1 MKKYAN
7 NPPVLYD
14 RVLVFVAVSLIAL
27 GLLMVTSASMVISEK
42 LYSQPFHYLIRQAIY
57 LAMGLIL
64 ALSVLR
70 TPVAVWQRMGKPLI
84 IFSIIL
90 LLLVL
95 IPGVGKTVNGS
106 TRWLNLGFV
115 RIQVSEIVKLA
126 VVIYLAG
133 YIVRHHDALQKK
145 FGSFIRPL
153 ILLGMIAALLLRQPD
168 FGASV
173 VIMITAMGMLF
184 LAGVRLRHFLAVLIL
199 VASAVVI
206 LAISSPYRLA
216 RLTTFLNPWANPY
229 ASGYQ
234 LTQALIAFGRG
245 GWFGV
250 GLGES
255 VQKLFYLP
263 EAHTDFL
270 FAVLAE
276 ELGIVGA
283 FVVIILFTI
292 LVWHGFSIARR
303 ALRVGDYFSGYLTF
317 GLTLWLGLQAIIN
330 IGVSSGVL
338 PTKGITLPLMSA
350 GGSSMLINC
359 IVLALIL
366 RVDHETRWKML
377 TIGESALRLEDEG

>member
-7 NPPVLYD
+7 NPPILYD
-14 RVLVFVAVSLIAL
+14 RVLVFVAISIIAL

-42 LYSQPFHYLIRQAIY
+42 LYNQPFHYLIRQAIY
-57 LAMGLIL
+57 LSMGLIL

-70 TPVAVWQRMGKPLI
+70 TPISMWQRISAPLI
-84 IFSIIL
+84 IGSIFL

-95 IPGVGKTVNGS
+95 IPGVGRTVNGS

-133 YIVRHHDALQKK
+133 YIVRHHDTLQKK

-153 ILLGMIAALLLRQPD
+153 ILLGMIAALLLLQPD

-173 VIMITAMGMLF
+173 VIMMTAMGMLF
-184 LAGVRLRHFLAVLIL
+184 LAGVRLWQFLSIL
-199 VASAVVI
+199 GLVGAAVVV
-206 LAISSPYRLA
+206 LAISSPYRLE

-276 ELGIVGA
+276 ELGILGA
-283 FVVIILFTI
+283 FVVILLFTI
-292 LVWHGFSIARR
+292 LVWHGFVIARR
-303 ALRVGDYFSGYLTF
+303 ALRVGDYFAGYLTF
-317 GLTLWLGLQAIIN
+317 GLSLWLGLQAIIN

-359 IVLALIL
+359 VVLALIL

-377 TIGESALRLEDEG
+377 SMGESSLRDEE